1 MFKAYRWLKDFK
13 MRMKRV
19 KQVELNILL
28 SLNVRV
34 ERNRRVDKIR
44 LRRTTMLKQNY

>member
-1 MFKAYRWLKDFK
+1 
-13 MRMKRV
+13 MKRV

-28 SLNVRV
+28 LLNIV

-44 LRRTTMLKQNY
+44 LQRAIMLKQNY